1 MALTTPILYSVP
13 AFDAQNSFVFQ
24 FASIGGSQ
32 VVANTLTIKNNT
44 TLSTVYSATQ
54 TTFKFEHILPANTLT
69 NGTYY
74 QATLTTKDAQGNISN
89 ASAPI
94 QFYCY
99 SQPTFEISNMPAS
112 NVITNSSYA
121 FNVTY
126 NQAQGEIL
134 NAYVFNLY
142 SASGALI
149 STSNT
154 MYNTDSSLPLIVS
167 YLFSGFED
175 KTAYSIEV
183 NGVTANGMQITT
195 GRISFTTDYTNP
207 ETFSDLILTNN
218 CKGGYIT
225 IKSNVIGID
234 GVSNPEMPT
243 YIDNKEIDLTDT
255 GSYVKWIEGYRI
267 NDDWTMRLWG
277 RDFTPNSE
285 IFRFSNVNGDIITI
299 EYHVDATQCWFE
311 LKVKHNDW
319 LWGYVTESAH
329 IALPTETEQ
338 VFCWLRRIDN
348 LYELKIENRG
358 VES

>member
-1 MALTTPILYSVP
+1 MALTTPILYSIP

-24 FASIGGSQ
+24 FASIGGNQ
-32 VVANTLTIKNNT
+32 VVANTLTIKNNA
-44 TLSTVYSATQ
+44 TLTTVYSATQ
-54 TTFKFEHILPANTLT
+54 TTFKFEHTLPANTLT

-89 ASAPI
+89 ASVPI

-99 SQPTFEISNMPAS
+99 SQPSFEISNMPTG
-112 NVITNSSYA
+112 NIVTNSSYA
-121 FNVTY
+121 FTMTY

-142 SASGALI
+142 GASGALI

-154 MYNTDSSLPLIVS
+154 MYNTNTSLPLNVS

-175 KTAYSIEV
+175 KTTYSIEV
-183 NGVTANGMQITT
+183 TGVTVNGTQITT
-195 GRISFTTDYTNP
+195 GCIPFTTDYTKP
-207 ETFSDLILTNN
+207 DMFSFLFLTNN

-225 IKSNVIGID
+225 IKSNVIGI
-234 GVSNPEMPT
+234 GGISNPKTPIF
-243 YIDNKEIDLTDT
+243 IDNQEVDLREA
-255 GSYVKWIEGYRI
+255 GSYVEWVEGYTVT
-267 NDDWTMRLWG
+267 DDWTMRLWG

-285 IFRFSNVNGDIITI
+285 IFRFSNVDGDIITI
-299 EYHVDATQCWFE
+299 EYHADETQCWFE
-311 LKVKHNDW
+311 LKAKHNDW

-329 IALPTETEQ
+329 ITLPAETEQ

-348 LYELKIENRG
+348 LYDLRIENRG

>member
-1 MALTTPILYSVP
+1 MALTTPILYTVN
-13 AFDAQNSFVFQ
+13 AFDATQEQVFN
-24 FASIGGSQ
+24 FNVLGGNQ
-32 VVANTLTIKNNT
+32 VTANTLTIKNNA

-54 TTFKFEHILPANTLT
+54 TTFKFEHTLPANTLT

-99 SQPTFEISNMPAS
+99 SQPMFEISNMPAS
-112 NVITNSSYA
+112 NVITNNSFA
-121 FNVTY
+121 FTVTY

-154 MYNTDSSLPLIVS
+154 MYNTNTSLPLNIS

-175 KTAYSIEV
+175 KTTYSIEV
-183 NGVTANGMQITT
+183 NGVTVNGTQITT
-195 GRISFTTDYTNP
+195 GRIPFTTDYTKPNM
-207 ETFSDLILTNN
+207 FSFLFLTNN

-225 IKSNVIGID
+225 IKSNAIGID
-234 GVSNPEMPT
+234 GKSNPEVPT
-243 YIDNKEIDLTDT
+243 YIDNQEVDLRAD
-255 GSYVKWIEGYRI
+255 GSYVEWAKGYTVT
-267 NDDWTMRLWG
+267 DDWTMRLWG

-285 IFRFSNVNGDIITI
+285 IFRFSNADGDIITI
-299 EYHVDATQCWFE
+299 EYHVDETQCWFE
-311 LKVKHNDW
+311 LRAKHNDW

-329 IALPTETEQ
+329 IALPNETEQ

-348 LYELKIENRG
+348 LYDLRIENRG

>member
-1 MALTTPILYSVP
+1 MALTTPILYSIP

-24 FASIGGSQ
+24 FASIGGNQ
-32 VVANTLTIKNNT
+32 VVANTLTIKNNA

-54 TTFKFEHILPANTLT
+54 TTFKFEHTLPANTLT

-99 SQPTFEISNMPAS
+99 SQPSFEISNMPTG
-112 NVITNSSYA
+112 NVVTNSSYA
-121 FNVTY
+121 FTVTY

-154 MYNTDSSLPLIVS
+154 MYNTNTSLPLNVS

-175 KTAYSIEV
+175 NASYSIEV
-183 NGVTANGMQITT
+183 TGVTVNGTQITT
-195 GRISFTTDYTNP
+195 GRISFTTNYTSP
-207 ETFSDLILTNN
+207 ETFSDLLLANN

-234 GVSNPEMPT
+234 GESNPETPT
-243 YIDNKEIDLTDT
+243 YIKNKEIDLTDVD
-255 GSYVKWIEGYRI
+255 SYVEWNKGYRI
-267 NDDWTMRLWG
+267 INDWTMRLWG
-277 RDFTPNSE
+277 REFTPNSE
-285 IFRFSNVNGDIITI
+285 IFRFSNTDGDIITI

-311 LKVKHNDW
+311 LKAKHNDW
-319 LWGYVTESAH
+319 LWGYVTESTR
-329 IALPTETEQ
+329 IALPTGSEQ

-348 LYELKIENRG
+348 LYDLRIENRG

>member
-74 QATLTTKDAQGNISN
+74 QATLTTKDAQGNESSP
-89 ASAPI
+89 SAPI

-134 NAYVFNLY
+134 NAYVFNIY
-142 SASGALI
+142 SASCALI

-299 EYHVDATQCWFE
+299 EYYIDATQCWFE
-311 LKVKHNDW
+311 LKAKHIDW

-329 IALPTETEQ
+329 ITLPTENEQ